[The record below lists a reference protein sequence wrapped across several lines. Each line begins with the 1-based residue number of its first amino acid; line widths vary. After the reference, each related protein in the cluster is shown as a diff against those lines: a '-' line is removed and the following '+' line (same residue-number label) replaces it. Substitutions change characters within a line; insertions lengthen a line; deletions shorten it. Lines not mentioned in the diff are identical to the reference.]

1 MHIVVPCVY
10 SVLGPNDF
18 LLYGVSTFCSL
29 FIDEHFTLVIML
41 SVFLFFFRDIV
52 FSFFLE
58 IYESGVTYALFMV
71 TQYLA
76 F

>member
-1 MHIVVPCVY
+1 MHIVVQCIY

-18 LLYGVSTFCSL
+18 LLYGVSTFCSF

-41 SVFLFFFRDIV
+41 SVFLFFFLDIV

-58 IYESGVTYALFMV
+58 VYESGVTYALFMV